1 MAKKQ
6 IKAERKR
13 LLDLMINSIYTNKEI
28 FLREIIS
35 NASDAI
41 DKLCYIS
48 LTDDKV
54 GMNRDDF
61 RILVSM
67 DENARTI
74 TVSDNGVG
82 MDAEQRR
89 KLLRPEASKGL
100 GIAMKNINER
110 LRGYFGTESRM
121 EVDSTPGNGTRVT
134 MFMKD
139 GLVED

>member
-1 MAKKQ
+1 M
-6 IKAERKR
+6 
-13 LLDLMINSIYTNKEI
+13 
-28 FLREIIS
+28 
-35 NASDAI
+35 
-41 DKLCYIS
+41 
-48 LTDDKV
+48 
-54 GMNRDDF
+54 
-61 RILVSM
+61 
-67 DENARTI
+67 ENAVRHAMPQEGKLEI
-74 TVSDNGVG
+74 HILAYSEGDDLYIAVSDNGVG